1 MEEIFPRIGDISN
14 NMSHINGKKHII
26 IIKSI
31 ETAASMAEEVS
42 ASSEQI
48 AASLQEL
55 NASSQEVASSAQ
67 TLSNMSKNLVDDVSQ
82 LKFKISNFP

>member
-14 NMSHINGKKHII
+14 NMSHINGKKHI